1 MSSLYQQA
9 SNTGGDKENTFGGAK
24 AFQNT
29 GANLNN
35 NQPLW
40 FHNPSRKTIPNH
52 LVSKKKPGFHITP
65 TSTSKDTSKG
75 KNLNVPSDN
84 ASQFNLYSFGSSQR
98 KALTSSGT
106 LASGNSIGSLYDTS
120 TGDGSKI
127 EGTNESFAEPF
138 SVDDDLPPSRSIYDF
153 GDDVM
158 HALNKPASP
167 NTDSF
172 INKDPKD
179 FHNAFNKDK
188 DNSDSKNE
196 LKHERKSSELS
207 NLLNIASAI
216 LVFGY
221 PESMANQVIAQF
233 LNFGRVLEDFE
244 VTKLNTTLLKNFELT
259 SEGSNKGNYPIF
271 CGKSWVK
278 ITYDNPSSAMDAL
291 QENGS
296 VFNGVL
302 LGVIPYCKDAV
313 EKLQKRKLTES
324 EDVGSAAGPHTSV
337 FDKSEKPE
345 SILNKEDDVHNANG
359 TKVDIQDGS
368 RFFLKSNVSENG
380 SSESEEKKN
389 RNLGILSTIFNYLF
403 GFDDL

>member
-9 SNTGGDKENTFGGAK
+9 NNAGGDKENTFGGAK

-29 GANLNN
+29 GGNLNN
-35 NQPLW
+35 NQPIW

-75 KNLNVPSDN
+75 KNFNVSSDN
-84 ASQFNLYSFGSSQR
+84 AGQFNLYSFGSSQR

-106 LASGNSIGSLYDTS
+106 LVSGNSIGSLYDTS

-127 EGTNESFAEPF
+127 EGANDSFTESF

-167 NTDSF
+167 NTNSF

-179 FHNAFNKDK
+179 FFNAFNKDNA
-188 DNSDSKNE
+188 DGKND
-196 LKHERKSSELS
+196 LKHERKSSESS
-207 NLLNIASAI
+207 NLLNVASAV

-221 PESMANQVIAQF
+221 PEAMANQVIAHF
-233 LNFGRVLEDFE
+233 LNFGRILEDFE
-244 VTKLNTTLLKNFELT
+244 VTKQNTTLLRNYELT
-259 SEGSNKGNYPIF
+259 LGSDRQRSYPIF

-302 LGVIPYCKDAV
+302 LGVIPYSKDAV
-313 EKLQKRKLTES
+313 EKLQRRKLTES
-324 EDVGSAAGPHTSV
+324 EDIGSATGPQTSV
-337 FDKSEKPE
+337 FDNSEKPE
-345 SILNKEDDVHNANG
+345 NVLGKEDDVHNTNS

-368 RFFLKSNVSENG
+368 RFFLKSNVSENDA
-380 SSESEEKKN
+380 SESEEKKN
-389 RNLGILSTIFNYLF
+389 RNSGILSTIFNYLF